1 MKQGWSYFLQFLQIA
16 IEFVTSIF
24 SNKKGS

>member
-16 IEFVTSIF
+16 LEFVSNIF
-24 SNKKGS
+24 TNKKGS